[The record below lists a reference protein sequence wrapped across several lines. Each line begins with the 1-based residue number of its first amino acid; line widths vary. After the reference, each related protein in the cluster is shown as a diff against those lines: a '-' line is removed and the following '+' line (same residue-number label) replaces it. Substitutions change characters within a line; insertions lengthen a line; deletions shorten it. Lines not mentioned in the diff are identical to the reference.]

1 MALELFYTFNNQD
14 SKDYSE
20 KGLNGTNTNMT
31 WTAGDVGYNAV
42 FNAVNDAISHGTFN
56 VLGSQTE
63 VSFYLRIKFA
73 STTGTKYIVFKQ
85 GQYYAT
91 YDGTTFVFYIVGAT
105 GTASVSTAVSNGIYY
120 QFHINYIHDGVANDM
135 SLYTDGTLTTSTST
149 QGALVSNT
157 NIAYLGGDAGLGLA
171 DTANFEMSEYKIFS
185 NKLSSL
191 NITTHVNN
199 INGLKLKVSRGVYF
213 LGDILC
219 SKINETN
226 KGFAIVTYASGNDV
240 RIQPLNSYILS
251 SDSFVRVGH
260 LWDTTRQYSVQLT
273 STGVKFFNGVSLS
286 TQAFTDSKLVKS
298 DTISSNEV
306 YDYGTLTGGINNY
319 DVPNN
324 NFISINAGASASITG
339 IVSKSYARRI
349 VLINRNSS
357 NAIRLYNNSGSSTT
371 ANRFDITADYDI
383 AANKSV
389 EIFYDTLASRWRIIK
404 E

>member
-31 WTAGDVGYNAV
+31 WTTGDVGYNAV

-56 VLGSQTE
+56 VLGGQTE

-91 YDGTTFVFYIVGAT
+91 YNGTTFTFYIVGAS
-105 GTASVSTAVSNGIYY
+105 GTASVSTTVSNGVYY
-120 QFHINYIHDGVANDM
+120 SFHINYMHNGLANNM
-135 SLYTDGTLTTSTST
+135 SLYTNGTLTTSTTT

-157 NIAYLGGDAGLGLA
+157 NIAYLGGDAGLGSA
-171 DTANFEMSEYKIFS
+171 DAANFEMSEYKIFS
-185 NKLSSL
+185 NSLSSL

-199 INGLKLKVSRGVYF
+199 INGLKLKVSRGVYS

-226 KGFAIVTYASGNDV
+226 KGFAIVTYVNGNDV

-260 LWDTTRQYSVQLT
+260 LWDTTRQYSINIT
-273 STGVKFFNGVSLS
+273 KSSINFYNGVSLS
-286 TQAFTDSKLVKS
+286 S
-298 DTISSNEV
+298 EV
-306 YDYGTLTGGINNY
+306 L
-319 DVPNN
+319 
-324 NFISINAGASASITG
+324 
-339 IVSKSYARRI
+339 
-349 VLINRNSS
+349 
-357 NAIRLYNNSGSSTT
+357 SSTKKTYSLTSNGLIQSSVTKDANYT
-371 ANRFDITADYDI
+371 ATNSDNIIYVDSTSGAFAITLPASPTT
-383 AANKSV
+383 NKELS
-389 EIFYDTLASRWRIIK
+389 IIDKTGQCDTYTVTINGNGKNIIGSATALMNSK
-404 E
+404 YISYTLIYNGTQWNIK

>member
-31 WTAGDVGYNAV
+31 WTTGDVGYNAV

-56 VLGSQTE
+56 VLGGQTE

-91 YDGTTFVFYIVGAT
+91 YNGTTFTFYIVGAS
-105 GTASVSTAVSNGIYY
+105 GTASVSTTVSNGVYY
-120 QFHINYIHDGVANDM
+120 SFHINYMHNGLANNM
-135 SLYTDGTLTTSTST
+135 SLYTNGTLTTSTTT

-157 NIAYLGGDAGLGLA
+157 NIAYLGGDAGLGSA
-171 DTANFEMSEYKIFS
+171 AAANFEMSEYKIFS
-185 NKLSSL
+185 NSLSSL

-199 INGLKLKVSRGVYF
+199 INGLKLKVSRGVYS

-226 KGFAIVTYASGNDV
+226 KGFAIVTYVNGNDV

-260 LWDTTRQYSVQLT
+260 LWDTTRQYSINIT
-273 STGVKFFNGVSLS
+273 KSSINFYNGVSLS
-286 TQAFTDSKLVKS
+286 S
-298 DTISSNEV
+298 EV
-306 YDYGTLTGGINNY
+306 L
-319 DVPNN
+319 
-324 NFISINAGASASITG
+324 
-339 IVSKSYARRI
+339 
-349 VLINRNSS
+349 
-357 NAIRLYNNSGSSTT
+357 SSTKKTYSLTSNGLIQSSVTKDANYT
-371 ANRFDITADYDI
+371 ATNSDNIIYVDSTSGAFAITLPASPTT
-383 AANKSV
+383 NKELS
-389 EIFYDTLASRWRIIK
+389 IIDKTGQCDTYTVTINGNGKNIIGSATALMNSK
-404 E
+404 YISYTLIYNGTQWNIK

>member
-105 GTASVSTAVSNGIYY
+105 GTASVSTAVSNGVYY
-120 QFHINYIHDGVANDM
+120 QFHINYIHDGAANDM
-135 SLYTDGTLTTSTST
+135 SLYTDGVLATSTTT
-149 QGALVSNT
+149 QGAVVSNT
-157 NIAYLGGDAGLGLA
+157 NVAYIGGDAGLGLA
-171 DTANFEMSEYKIFS
+171 DTANFEMSEYKVFS
-185 NKLSSL
+185 NKLTSL

-199 INGLKLKVSRGVYF
+199 INGLKLSVSRNVYA
-213 LGDILC
+213 LGDIIC
-219 SKINETN
+219 SKINDTN
-226 KGFAIVTYASGNDV
+226 KGFAIVTYVNGNDV
-240 RIQPLNSYILS
+240 RIQPLNSYLLS

-260 LWDTTRQYSVQLT
+260 LWDTTRQYSINIT
-273 STGVKFFNGVSLS
+273 KSSIDFYNGVSLS
-286 TQAFTDSKLVKS
+286 SEVLSSTKKTFSLTPNGVILSSVTKDANYTATNSDNIIYVDSTGGAFTITLPASPTTNKELNIIDKS
-298 DTISSNEV
+298 GQCDT
-306 YDYGTLTGGINNY
+306 
-319 DVPNN
+319 
-324 NFISINAGASASITG
+324 
-339 IVSKSYARRI
+339 
-349 VLINRNSS
+349 
-357 NAIRLYNNSGSSTT
+357 YNVTIDGNGKNIIGSST
-371 ANRFDITADYDI
+371 ALMNSKYISY
-383 AANKSV
+383 
-389 EIFYDTLASRWRIIK
+389 TLIYNGTQWNIK
-404 E
+404 

>member
-105 GTASVSTAVSNGIYY
+105 GTASVSTTVSNGVYY
-120 QFHINYIHDGVANDM
+120 SFHINYIHDGIANDM

-185 NKLSSL
+185 NSLSSL
-191 NITTHVNN
+191 NIATHVNN
-199 INGLKLKVSRGVYF
+199 INGLELKVSRGVYS
-213 LGDILC
+213 LGDIIC
-219 SKINETN
+219 SNINDTN
-226 KGFAIVTYASGNDV
+226 KGFAIVTYVNGNDL

-260 LWDTTRQYSVQLT
+260 LWNTDRQYSVQLT
-273 STGVKFFNGVSLS
+273 STGIKFYNGVSLS
-286 TQAFTDSKLVKS
+286 SEAFTDAKLVKS
-298 DTISSNEV
+298 DTITSNSV
-306 YDYGTLTGGINNY
+306 YDYGSLTTGLDDY
-319 DVPNN
+319 DVPDN
-324 NFISINAGASASITG
+324 NFISFNAGAGASITG
-339 IVSKSYARRI
+339 IVAASYPRRI
-349 VLINRNSS
+349 VIINRSSTNSL
-357 NAIRLYNNSGSSTT
+357 RLYDASGSST
-371 ANRFDITADYDI
+371 AVNRFDLTSDYDI
-383 AANKSV
+383 PINKSV
-389 EIFYDTLASRWRIIK
+389 EIFYDTLAARWRIIK

>member
-31 WTAGDVGYNAV
+31 WTTGDVGYNAV

-56 VLGSQTE
+56 VLGGQTE

-73 STTGTKYIVFKQ
+73 STTDTKYIVFKQ

-91 YDGTTFVFYIVGAT
+91 YNGTTFTFYIVGAS
-105 GTASVSTAVSNGIYY
+105 GTASVSTTVSNGVYY
-120 QFHINYIHDGVANDM
+120 SFHINYMHNGLANNM
-135 SLYTDGTLTTSTST
+135 SLYTNGTLTTSTTT

-157 NIAYLGGDAGLGLA
+157 NIAYLGGDAGLGSA
-171 DTANFEMSEYKIFS
+171 DAANFEMSEYKIFS
-185 NKLSSL
+185 NRLSSL

-199 INGLKLKVSRGVYF
+199 INGLKLKVSRGVYS

-226 KGFAIVTYASGNDV
+226 KGFAIVTYVNGNDV

-260 LWDTTRQYSVQLT
+260 LWDTTRQYSINIT
-273 STGVKFFNGVSLS
+273 KSSIDFYNGVSLS
-286 TQAFTDSKLVKS
+286 S
-298 DTISSNEV
+298 EV
-306 YDYGTLTGGINNY
+306 L
-319 DVPNN
+319 
-324 NFISINAGASASITG
+324 
-339 IVSKSYARRI
+339 
-349 VLINRNSS
+349 
-357 NAIRLYNNSGSSTT
+357 SSTKKTYSLTSNGLIQSSVTKDANYT
-371 ANRFDITADYDI
+371 ATNSDNIIYVDSTSGAFAITLPASPTT
-383 AANKSV
+383 NKELS
-389 EIFYDTLASRWRIIK
+389 IIDKTGQCDTYTVTINGNGKNIIGSATALMNSK
-404 E
+404 YISYTLIYNGTQWNIK